1 MFCSVAAS
9 VVLLSGL
16 RAYGVQLCGLLEVYG
31 HPITSHVLKC
41 AGICNSLSHVV
52 LVWSALCALASH
64 TTSRC
69 AGVKSQ
75 FILAGL
81 VAQIPYSATMIYIWP
96 CKLHPTILQS
106 CRAHHGCVCSS
117 HLPTPANDIVFVTVP
132 PPADGVPRE
141 RRPFNFNS
149 FCWIL
154 CEAMWWFYQRAWK
167 ILVRGWPCQ
176 GQRMCTC
183 RGQRMCTWLYTP

>member
-1 MFCSVAAS
+1 MRRN
-9 VVLLSGL
+9 L
-16 RAYGVQLCGLLEVYG
+16 
-31 HPITSHVLKC
+31 
-41 AGICNSLSHVV
+41 
-52 LVWSALCALASH
+52 
-64 TTSRC
+64 
-69 AGVKSQ
+69 Q
-75 FILAGL
+75 FIVSQGARVVRTMCPGVTYNVTVRWCYIPVFLVVL
-81 VAQIPYSATMIYIWP
+81 VAQIPYFATMRYIYP
-96 CKLHPTILQS
+96 CTIYPTILQS

-141 RRPFNFNS
+141 WVPFNFNS

-167 ILVRGWPCQ
+167 ILVRGWPCRN
-176 GQRMCTC
+176 QRMCTC